1 MARTLTSIAPK
12 RHHHNQVPPPARSA
26 PPPKPVSQFKAP
38 SNHHTAANSGGRA
51 NHPGVRGNNL
61 TGKSHPR
68 TAPAAASYT
77 NNKIINEVKPNIQ
90 SGPAPSPTAML
101 SRSISG
107 RFQPRAAAPP
117 PPSSSSSSEGG
128 SDGMISRGT
137 FVPSPAASSTMYGCY
152 PSGCPGSRMF

>member
-12 RHHHNQVPPPARSA
+12 RHHHHQAPPPARSA

-38 SNHHTAANSGGRA
+38 SNHTAASSSGRA
-51 NHPGVRGNNL
+51 NHPGVRANNL

-117 PPSSSSSSEGG
+117 SSSSSEGG
-128 SDGMISRGT
+128 SDGMISKGT
-137 FVPSPAASSTMYGCY
+137 FVPAPSASSTMYGCY